1 MKVLHHL
8 LDINKL
14 ISKYLYFFI
23 TFFYAFYCFKL
34 NNYEI
39 IFMDERLLIDDI
51 YNIWLLDDSFGR
63 FSNINNKFL
72 ESFLIVVT
80 EASYGGDLRYGRLWS
95 NLFTLLIGPF
105 SLISDIVV
113 ITGSR
118 LLNLFILN
126 LAFCLLS
133 KTFIQKKY
141 FWLSMLALLSV
152 PGVEFLIRIP
162 KPDVLAL
169 LFISLGM
176 LEYKKNKTLKSL
188 FYLLIAS
195 FLKINFIFILFIF
208 FFKIFKNS
216 SEKLTFFIKSLGL
229 SLISLVIVNP
239 ILIVPP
245 ITFFGIKLP
254 NFYLKYYDWIFSQ
267 STYGQDQIFSLLHFQ
282 QWIETMI
289 TFYLIPESIKSISLF
304 LFFVLLI
311 LFLIGTYRSKDSY
324 SKLFLIVFFIYMI
337 FYMFFIERQFIWY
350 INTPFIFLILSVL
363 MNYGYES
370 NFSKQ
375 SLIFVILFIVVG
387 NISNMNTHYENKK
400 FSANYKLGYEQ
411 IEDEQQAIL
420 LTDKVLLNVKKVYT
434 ENKYLD
440 KKKVY
445 WNPNLFIPRNN
456 VTYIDNFFVREYWGP
471 DDLDII
477 LFEADIFVTNE
488 EINLY
493 EYKQIKVE
501 NYYIFY
507 R

>member
-1 MKVLHHL
+1 
-8 LDINKL
+8 
-14 ISKYLYFFI
+14 
-23 TFFYAFYCFKL
+23 
-34 NNYEI
+34 
-39 IFMDERLLIDDI
+39 
-51 YNIWLLDDSFGR
+51 
-63 FSNINNKFL
+63 
-72 ESFLIVVT
+72 
-80 EASYGGDLRYGRLWS
+80 
-95 NLFTLLIGPF
+95 
-105 SLISDIVV
+105 
-113 ITGSR
+113 
-118 LLNLFILN
+118 LN

-304 LFFVLLI
+304 LFF
-311 LFLIGTYRSKDSY
+311 
-324 SKLFLIVFFIYMI
+324 
-337 FYMFFIERQFIWY
+337 
-350 INTPFIFLILSVL
+350 
-363 MNYGYES
+363 
-370 NFSKQ
+370 
-375 SLIFVILFIVVG
+375 
-387 NISNMNTHYENKK
+387 
-400 FSANYKLGYEQ
+400 
-411 IEDEQQAIL
+411 
-420 LTDKVLLNVKKVYT
+420 
-434 ENKYLD
+434 
-440 KKKVY
+440 
-445 WNPNLFIPRNN
+445 
-456 VTYIDNFFVREYWGP
+456 
-471 DDLDII
+471 
-477 LFEADIFVTNE
+477 
-488 EINLY
+488 
-493 EYKQIKVE
+493 
-501 NYYIFY
+501 
-507 R
+507 